1 MSAKQDIEI
10 MIDALE
16 SKRASKKEVV
26 RFLVEYK
33 IVFSF
38 IAPASMLIGAF
49 LGVVITYIA
58 M

>member
-1 MSAKQDIEI
+1 